1 MNYKKQDLNAN
12 TLNES
17 KNDSNIENEKLSR
30 TFAAK
35 SGDDVEDL
43 FIACFNELTSGTQD
57 NIVEEVARRKMP
69 KEKNISLVVQA
80 EEVDGYFKLPL

>member
-43 FIACFNELTSGTQD
+43 FIACFNELTSGT
-57 NIVEEVARRKMP
+57 
-69 KEKNISLVVQA
+69 
-80 EEVDGYFKLPL
+80 